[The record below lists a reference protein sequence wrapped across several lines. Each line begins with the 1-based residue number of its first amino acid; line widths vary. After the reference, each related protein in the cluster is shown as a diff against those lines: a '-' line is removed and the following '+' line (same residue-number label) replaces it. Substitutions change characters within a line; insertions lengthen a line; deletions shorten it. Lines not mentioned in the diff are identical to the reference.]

1 MRVIRFT
8 TDEAPQTGVL
18 VGTAVHPVDS
28 TIADLLRLSAA
39 EMSAR
44 LEAAVRADNQISL
57 DDVRLLAP
65 VDGWTEVWAA
75 GVTYKRSRDERMAE
89 SDSSADV
96 YERVYDAERPELFF
110 KASAW
115 RVQGPGETIG
125 IRSDC
130 GITVP
135 ETELAVVVNAAGEI
149 VGYTIC
155 NDVSSRDIEGE
166 NPLYLPQAK
175 VYDGSCAVGPA
186 IVTVDEVP
194 DPKNLPLL
202 ARITRGGETV
212 WAGEATTADLVRNLD
227 DLVDFLRRELHLPY
241 GAVLSTGTCL
251 VPDLPFTLVEGDEV
265 HITVEPIGELMNP
278 VALASSIQRKE
289 PA

>member
-8 TDEAPQTGVL
+8 TDVAPQVGV
-18 VGTAVHPVDS
+18 VSGDSVHPVDA
-28 TIADLLRLSAA
+28 TLADLLRLPAA
-39 EMSAR
+39 EFAAR
-44 LEAAVRADNQISL
+44 LLDAVRSTAPVAL
-57 DDVRLLAP
+57 DQVRLLAP

-125 IRSDC
+125 LRADC

-135 ETELAVVVNAAGEI
+135 ETELAVVVNSAGEI

-175 VYDGSCAVGPA
+175 IYDGSCALGPA
-186 IVTVDEVP
+186 IVTVDEIG
-194 DPKNLPLL
+194 DPKALPLV
-202 ARITRGGETV
+202 ARIWRGGAVV
-212 WAGEATTADLVRNLD
+212 WAGAATTADLVRNLD

-265 HITVEPIGELMNP
+265 RITVEPIGELVNP

-289 PA
+289 PS